1 MPTRRGPDLH
11 GTPLPQDSSGWIE
24 VRGAREHNL
33 RDVDIDLPRDCF
45 VVFTGVSGSGKSSL
59 AFGTLFA
66 ESQRRYFESV
76 APYARRL
83 LSQVGAP
90 DIDMIDGL
98 PPAIA
103 LQQARGATSSRSSL
117 GTLSSLSDVLRLLY
131 SRAGS
136 YPDGAEHLPA
146 SAFSPNTAVGACP
159 TCHGSGVSR
168 STTEA
173 LLVPD
178 PTLSID
184 EGAIGV
190 WSSRAWVGLNVRRMV
205 TKLGIDVHAPWH
217 TLDQKD
223 RDWLL
228 FTDEEPRMLLQGNK
242 QGEASAYHGH
252 WSSAEKFLMR
262 NLAKTQSPSQREKLE
277 AYLAEGPCP
286 TCHGK
291 RLRPAALA
299 VTFAGVD
306 IADLAAMPLNKVCAL
321 LDAGLEQ
328 QALGTDR
335 HGAAASSAARS
346 LVKDF
351 AGRVEAIISLGL
363 GYLSMD
369 RSSTAL
375 SPGEL
380 QRVRLA
386 GQLRSGLFGVL
397 YVLDEPSAG
406 LHPADTEAL
415 YSALRELVAGGNS
428 LFVVEHDLEIAR
440 HADWVVDVG
449 PSAGVLGGRIVHSGP
464 PEALAAVEDSVTGEF
479 MFSRSPA
486 PALDAREPTGWREL
500 PALTRHNVEDV
511 TIRLPMGV
519 MTAITGVSGS
529 GKSSLLAAMTERLEA
544 ENADRETPLRI
555 ISIDQRPIGRS
566 PRSNLATYTGLFDTV
581 RRLFAATPEATER
594 GWPAGRFSFNV
605 EAGRCPTCDGEGF
618 IAIELVFLPTSYSSC
633 PTCHGSR
640 YNPETLEVHYRG
652 HDIGQVLAMTVE
664 DAATLFDD
672 VPAVRRALSTL
683 LDVGLGY
690 LTLGQP
696 ATELSGGEAQ
706 RIKLATELQR
716 VRRDDTVFVL
726 DEPTGGLHPVNVRDL
741 VRVLG
746 RLIDAGDTV
755 VTVEHDMQVIAAA
768 DWVIEL
774 GPGGGDMGGTV
785 VAATTPAQLLDV
797 EDSVTAP
804 FLRAAIES
812 SSQVS
817 QNSPTTSPI

>member
-1 MPTRRGPDLH
+1 MSSSAETDLL
-11 GTPLPQDSSGWIE
+11 GNALPKGSSGWIR

-33 RDVDIDLPRDCF
+33 RDVDLDLPRDCF

-59 AFGTLFA
+59 AFGTIFA

-83 LSQVGAP
+83 MAQVGAP
-90 DIDMIDGL
+90 AIDTIDGL
-98 PPAIA
+98 PPAVA
-103 LQQARGATSSRSSL
+103 LQQARGGATARSTL

-131 SRAGS
+131 SRAGT
-136 YPDGAEHLPA
+136 YPADAEHLPA

-159 TCHGSGVSR
+159 TCHGSGVAR
-168 STTEA
+168 RTTEA

-190 WSSRAWVGLNVRRMV
+190 WANKAWVGLNVRRMV
-205 TKLGIDVHAPWH
+205 TKLGIDIHAPWH
-217 TLDQKD
+217 TLPQAD
-223 RDWLL
+223 RTWLL

-242 QGEASAYHGH
+242 QGEASQYHGH
-252 WSSAEKFLMR
+252 WSSAEKFLLR
-262 NLAKTQSPSQREKLE
+262 NLAKTQSPTQREKLE
-277 AYLAEGPCP
+277 AFIAEGPCP
-286 TCHGK
+286 TCDGK

-306 IADLAAMPLNKVCAL
+306 IATMAALPLSEVCAL
-321 LDAGLEQ
+321 LDSGLEQ
-328 QALGTDR
+328 QAQGTGR
-335 HGAAASSAARS
+335 HGAAASTAARS

-351 AGRVEAIISLGL
+351 GARVESIIALGL

-386 GQLRSGLFGVL
+386 GQLRAGLFGVL

-406 LHPADTEAL
+406 LHPADSEAL
-415 YSALRELVAGGNS
+415 YSALRDLVAAGNS
-428 LFVVEHDLEIAR
+428 LFVVEHDLSIAR
-440 HADWVVDVG
+440 NADWVVDVG
-449 PSAGVLGGRIVHSGP
+449 PSAGVLGGHVVHSGP
-464 PEALAAVEDSVTGEF
+464 PAGLSDVKDSVTADF
-479 MFSRSPA
+479 MFDRVDR
-486 PALDAREPTGWREL
+486 PALVAREPRDRITLEHL
-500 PALTRHNVEDV
+500 SLHNLQDV
-511 TIRLPMGV
+511 TVEVPLGV

-529 GKSSLLAAMTERLEA
+529 GKSSLLTAVVERLEA
-544 ENADRETPLRI
+544 DVGGTRRRI
-555 ISIDQRPIGRS
+555 IEIDQRPIGRS
-566 PRSNLATYTGLFDTV
+566 PRSNLATYTGLFDPV
-581 RRLFAATPEATER
+581 RRLFASTDAAQER
-594 GWPAGRFSFNV
+594 GWAAGRFSFNV
-605 EAGRCPTCDGEGF
+605 AAGRCPTCEGEGF
-618 IAIELVFLPTSYSSC
+618 IAIELVFLPTSYSTC

-640 YNPETLEVHYRG
+640 YNPETLEVKYHDR
-652 HDIGQVLAMTVE
+652 DIGQVLAMTVQE
-664 DAATLFDD
+664 ASTFFED
-672 VPAVRRALSTL
+672 VPAVHRALTTL

-716 VRRDDTVFVL
+716 PRRDDTVFVL

-746 RLIDAGDTV
+746 RLVEAGDTV
-755 VTVEHDMQVIAAA
+755 IVVEHDMQVIAAA
-768 DWVIEL
+768 DWVVEL
-774 GPGGGDMGGTV
+774 GPGGGDRGGTV
-785 VAATTPAQLLDV
+785 VAEATPADLLDV
-797 EDSVTAP
+797 AESITGP
-804 FLRAAIES
+804 YLRRASEARG
-812 SSQVS
+812 
-817 QNSPTTSPI
+817 

>member
-1 MPTRRGPDLH
+1 MT
-11 GTPLPQDSSGWIE
+11 GWIR

-33 RDVDIDLPRDCF
+33 RDVDVDLPRDSF

-59 AFGTLFA
+59 AFGTVFA

-90 DIDMIDGL
+90 DVDTIDGV
-98 PPAIA
+98 PPAVA
-103 LQQARGATSSRSSL
+103 LQQARGAASSRSSL

-131 SRAGS
+131 SRAGT
-136 YPDGAEHLPA
+136 YPAGADHLPA

-184 EGAIGV
+184 DGAIGV
-190 WSSRAWVGLNVRRMV
+190 WANRAWVGLNVRRMV
-205 TKLGIDVHAPWH
+205 TKLGIDIHAPWH
-217 TLDQKD
+217 TLPQDT

-252 WSSAEKFLMR
+252 WSSAEKYLMR
-262 NLAKTQSPSQREKLE
+262 NLAKTQSATQREKLE
-277 AYLAEGPCP
+277 AFRAEGPCP
-286 TCHGK
+286 TCRGK

-306 IADLAAMPLNKVCAL
+306 IAEMASMPLSEVCAI
-321 LDAGLEQ
+321 LDTGLEQ
-328 QALGTDR
+328 QARGTDR

-351 AGRVEAIISLGL
+351 GSRVEAIIGLGL

-386 GQLRSGLFGVL
+386 GQLRAGLFGVL

-406 LHPADTEAL
+406 LHPADSEAL
-415 YSALRELVAGGNS
+415 YSALRELVAAGNS
-428 LFVVEHDLEIAR
+428 LFVVEHDLSIAR
-440 HADWVVDVG
+440 NADWVVDVG
-449 PSAGVLGGRIVHSGP
+449 PSAGVLGGHIVHSGP
-464 PEALAAVEDSVTGEF
+464 PGDLEAVEGSVTGDF
-479 MFSRSPA
+479 MFDRVPRPELS
-486 PALDAREPTGWREL
+486 AREPASWRDL
-500 PALTRHNVEDV
+500 QHLSRHNVVDV
-511 TIRLPMGV
+511 DIRLPMGV

-529 GKSSLLAAMTERLEA
+529 GKSSLLAAVIERLET
-544 ENADRETPLRI
+544 DLRI

-566 PRSNLATYTGLFDTV
+566 PRSNLATYTGLYDGV
-581 RRLFAATPEATER
+581 RRLFAATPEATAR
-594 GWPAGRFSFNV
+594 GWAAGRFSFNV
-605 EAGRCPTCDGEGF
+605 AAGRCPTCEGEGF

-640 YNPETLEVHYRG
+640 YNPETLEVRYRD
-652 HDIGQVLAMTVE
+652 HDIGQVLAMTVA
-664 DAATLFDD
+664 DAAEFFAD
-672 VPAVRRALSTL
+672 VTAIHRSLTTL

-690 LTLGQP
+690 LTLGQS

-716 VRRDDTVFVL
+716 PRREGTVFVL

-746 RLIDAGDTV
+746 RLADAGDTV
-755 VTVEHDMQVIAAA
+755 ITVEHDMQVVAAA
-768 DWVIEL
+768 DWVIEM
-774 GPGGGDMGGTV
+774 GPGGGDRGGTV
-785 VAATTPAQLLDV
+785 VASGTPTDLLEVD
-797 EDSVTAP
+797 ESITAP
-804 FLRAAIES
+804 YLRASLA
-812 SSQVS
+812 
-817 QNSPTTSPI
+817 

>member
-1 MPTRRGPDLH
+1 MPANHETDLH
-11 GTPLPQDSSGWIE
+11 GTALPEGSSGWIR

-33 RDVDIDLPRDCF
+33 RDIDVDLPRDCF

-59 AFGTLFA
+59 AFGTVFA

-83 LSQVGAP
+83 MAQVGAP
-90 DIDMIDGL
+90 EIDTIDGM
-98 PPAIA
+98 PPAVA

-136 YPDGAEHLPA
+136 YPPGAEHLPA
-146 SAFSPNTAVGACP
+146 SAFSPNTALGACP

-178 PTLSID
+178 PSMSID
-184 EGAIGV
+184 DGAIGV
-190 WSSRAWVGLNVRRMV
+190 WATKAWVGLNVRRMV
-205 TKLGIDVHAPWH
+205 TKLGIDIHAPWH
-217 TLDQKD
+217 TLPQET

-262 NLAKTQSPSQREKLE
+262 NLAKTQSATQREKLE
-277 AYLAEGPCP
+277 AFRAEGPCP
-286 TCHGK
+286 SCHGK

-306 IADLAAMPLNKVCAL
+306 IADLAAMPLSEVCAL
-321 LDAGLEQ
+321 LDTGLAQ

-335 HGAAASSAARS
+335 HGAAAASAARS

-351 AGRVEAIISLGL
+351 GARVESIIGLGL

-386 GQLRSGLFGVL
+386 GQLRAGLFGVL

-406 LHPADTEAL
+406 LHPADSEAL
-415 YSALRELVAGGNS
+415 YSALRELVAAGNS
-428 LFVVEHDLEIAR
+428 LFVVEHDLSIAR
-440 HADWVVDVG
+440 NADWVVDVG
-449 PSAGVLGGRIVHSGP
+449 PSAGVLGGHIVHSGP
-464 PEALAAVEDSVTGEF
+464 PEGLADVETSATAEF
-479 MFSRSPA
+479 MFARTA
-486 PALDAREPTGWREL
+486 PPILAAREPSAWREL
-500 PALTRHNVEDV
+500 AHLSLHNVDDV
-511 TIRLPMGV
+511 TVRLPLGV

-529 GKSSLLAAMTERLEA
+529 GKSSLLTAMVERLEA
-544 ENADRETPLRI
+544 ENESSDEPQRI

-566 PRSNLATYTGLFDTV
+566 PRSNLATYTGLFDAV
-581 RRLFAATPEATER
+581 RRLFAATPDAKER
-594 GWPAGRFSFNV
+594 GWAAGRFSFNV
-605 EAGRCPTCDGEGF
+605 AEGRCPTCEGEGF

-633 PTCHGSR
+633 PSCGGSR
-640 YNPETLEVHYRG
+640 YDPETLEVRYCGR
-652 HDIGQVLAMTVE
+652 DIGQVLAMTVVE
-664 DAATLFDD
+664 AAEFFAD
-672 VPAVRRALSTL
+672 VAAVHRSLTTL

-716 VRRDDTVFVL
+716 PRREGTVFVL

-746 RLIDAGDTV
+746 RLTDAGDTV
-755 VTVEHDMQVIAAA
+755 VTVEHDMQVVAAA

-774 GPGGGDMGGTV
+774 GPGGGDKGGTV
-785 VAATTPAQLLDV
+785 VAAATPADLLDV
-797 EDSVTAP
+797 PESVTAP
-804 FLRAAIES
+804 YLRRALER
-812 SSQVS
+812 
-817 QNSPTTSPI
+817 

>member
-1 MPTRRGPDLH
+1 MPDDDLDTDLH
-11 GTPLPQDSSGWIE
+11 GTALPKGSSGWIR

-33 RDVDIDLPRDCF
+33 RDLAVDLPRDCF

-90 DIDMIDGL
+90 EVDAIDGL

-103 LQQARGATSSRSSL
+103 LQQARGASSSRSTL

-131 SRAGS
+131 SRAGT
-136 YPDGAEHLPA
+136 YPAEAEHLPA
-146 SAFSPNTAVGACP
+146 SAFSSNTADGACP
-159 TCHGSGVSR
+159 TCHGSGVAR
-168 STTEA
+168 STTEQ

-178 PTLSID
+178 PNLSID

-190 WSSRAWVGLNVRRMV
+190 WANRAWVGQNARRMI
-205 TKLGIDVHAPWH
+205 TKLGIDIHAPWH
-217 TLDQKD
+217 SLAQAD
-223 RDWLL
+223 RDWIL
-228 FTDEEPRMLLQGNK
+228 FTDEEPRMLLMGNK
-242 QGEASAYHGH
+242 GGEASQYHGH
-252 WSSAEKFLMR
+252 WSSAEKYLMR
-262 NLAKTQSPSQREKLE
+262 NLGRTQSAAQREKLE
-277 AYLAEGPCP
+277 VYLAEGPCR

-299 VTFAGVD
+299 VTFAGID
-306 IADLAAMPLNKVCAL
+306 IADMTAMPLSKVCAL
-321 LDAGLEQ
+321 LNTGLAEQ
-328 QALGTDR
+328 AKGTDR

-351 AGRVEAIISLGL
+351 GARVESIIGLGL

-386 GQLRSGLFGVL
+386 GQVRAGLFGVL

-406 LHPADTEAL
+406 LHPADSEAL
-415 YSALRELVAGGNS
+415 YAALRDLVTTGNS
-428 LFVVEHDLEIAR
+428 LFVVEHDLAIAR
-440 HADWVVDVG
+440 NADWVVDVG
-449 PSAGVLGGRIVHSGP
+449 PSAGVLGGEIIHSGP
-464 PEALAAVEDSVTGEF
+464 PEALADVEGSLTGDF
-479 MFSRSPA
+479 MFDRVEVPSLS
-486 PALDAREPTGWREL
+486 AREPQGWRTFEH
-500 PALTRHNVEDV
+500 LTLHNLQDITVR
-511 TIRLPMGV
+511 IPLGV

-529 GKSSLLAAMTERLEA
+529 GKSSLLDAITERLEA
-544 ENADRETPLRI
+544 EAEESGTAQRI
-555 ISIDQRPIGRS
+555 IAIDQRPIGRS
-566 PRSNLATYTGLFDTV
+566 PRSNLATYTGLFDAV
-581 RRLFAATPEATER
+581 RRIFAATDEAKAR
-594 GWPAGRFSFNV
+594 GWTAGRFSFNV

-618 IAIELVFLPTSYSSC
+618 IAVELVFLPTSYSSC

-640 YNPETLEVHYRG
+640 YNPETLEVHYR
-652 HDIGQVLAMTVE
+652 DRDVGQVLAMTVQE
-664 DAATLFDD
+664 AAEFFDD
-672 VPAVRRALSTL
+672 VPAIDRALTTL

-716 VRRDDTVFVL
+716 PRRENTVFVL

-746 RLIDAGDTV
+746 RLVDGGDTV
-755 VTVEHDMQVIAAA
+755 LVVEHDMQVIASA
-768 DWVIEL
+768 DWVVEL
-774 GPGGGDMGGTV
+774 GPAGGDQGGTV
-785 VAATTPAQLLDV
+785 VASATPSDLLDAT
-797 EDSVTAP
+797 DSVTAP
-804 FLRAAIES
+804 YLRRALTRS
-812 SSQVS
+812 
-817 QNSPTTSPI
+817 

>member
-1 MPTRRGPDLH
+1 MPDQPDLDLRD
-11 GTPLPQDSSGWIE
+11 TPLPEGSSGWIR

-90 DIDMIDGL
+90 EVDTIDGL

-103 LQQARGATSSRSSL
+103 LQQARGASSSRSTL

-131 SRAGS
+131 SRAGT
-136 YPDGAEHLPA
+136 YRDGTDHLPA
-146 SAFSPNTAVGACP
+146 SAFSPNTADGACP
-159 TCHGSGVSR
+159 TCAGSGVAR
-168 STTEA
+168 STTEE

-184 EGAIGV
+184 DGAIGV
-190 WSSRAWVGLNVRRMV
+190 WASRAWVGQNARRMI
-205 TKLGIDVHAPWH
+205 TKLGIDIHAPWH
-217 TLDQKD
+217 TLAQAD
-223 RDWLL
+223 RDWML
-228 FTDEEPRMLLQGNK
+228 FTEEEPRMLLTGNK
-242 QGEASAYHGH
+242 GGEASQYHGH
-252 WSSAEKFLMR
+252 WSSAEKYLMR
-262 NLAKTQSPSQREKLE
+262 NLGRTQSPAQREKLE
-277 AYLAEGPCP
+277 VYLAEGPCP
-286 TCHGK
+286 TCGGK
-291 RLRPAALA
+291 RLRPESLA
-299 VTFAGVD
+299 VTFAGLD
-306 IADLAAMPLNKVCAL
+306 IADMSALPLSKVCAL
-321 LDAGLEQ
+321 LDTGLEQ
-328 QALGTDR
+328 QAGGSDLHRSGR

-351 AGRVEAIISLGL
+351 GARVEAIISLGL

-386 GQLRSGLFGVL
+386 GQVRAGLFGVL

-406 LHPADTEAL
+406 LHPADSEAL
-415 YSALRELVAGGNS
+415 YAALRELVATGNS
-428 LFVVEHDLEIAR
+428 LFVVEHDLAIAR
-440 HADWVVDVG
+440 GADWVVDVG
-449 PSAGVLGGRIVHSGP
+449 PSAGVLGGEIIHSGP
-464 PEALAAVEDSVTGEF
+464 PDQLADVAESLTADF
-479 MFSRSPA
+479 MFDRVDTPR
-486 PALDAREPTGWREL
+486 LDARAPSGWQDFEHL
-500 PALTRHNVEDV
+500 ARHNLQDV
-511 TIRLPMGV
+511 DLRLPLGV

-529 GKSSLLAAMTERLEA
+529 GKSSLLSALTERLEQQEDA
-544 ENADRETPLRI
+544 ARI
-555 ISIDQRPIGRS
+555 VSIDQRPIGRS
-566 PRSNLATYTGLFDTV
+566 PRSNLATYTGLFDAV
-581 RRLFAATPEATER
+581 RRTFAATDEARRR
-594 GWPAGRFSFNV
+594 GWSAGRFSFNV
-605 EAGRCPTCDGEGF
+605 DAGRCPTCEGEGF
-618 IAIELVFLPTSYSSC
+618 VAVELVFLPTSYSSC

-652 HDIGQVLAMTVE
+652 RDVGQVLAMTVTE
-664 DAATLFDD
+664 AAEFFDD
-672 VPAVRRALSTL
+672 IPAITRALVTL

-716 VRRDDTVFVL
+716 PRRGDTVFVL

-741 VRVLG
+741 VRVLV
-746 RLIDAGDTV
+746 RLVDGGDTV
-755 VTVEHDMQVIAAA
+755 VVVEHDMQVIAAA
-768 DWVIEL
+768 DWVVEL
-774 GPGGGDMGGTV
+774 GPGGGDQGGTL
-785 VAATTPAQLLDV
+785 VAAATPADLLDHP
-797 EDSVTAP
+797 DSVTAP
-804 FLRAAIES
+804 YLRRAVG
-812 SSQVS
+812 VS
-817 QNSPTTSPI
+817 DEA

>member
-1 MPTRRGPDLH
+1 MPA
-11 GTPLPQDSSGWIE
+11 TPLPQGSSGWIA

-59 AFGTLFA
+59 AFGTVFA

-83 LSQVGAP
+83 MAQVGAP
-90 DIDMIDGL
+90 DIDAIDGM
-98 PPAIA
+98 PPAVA
-103 LQQARGATSSRSSL
+103 LQQARGAASSRSSL

-131 SRAGS
+131 SRAGT

-146 SAFSPNTAVGACP
+146 SAFSPNTAIGACP
-159 TCHGSGVSR
+159 TCHGSGIAR

-190 WSSRAWVGLNVRRMV
+190 WANKAWVGLNVRRMV
-205 TKLGIDVHAPWH
+205 TKLGIDIHAPWH
-217 TLDQKD
+217 TLPQKD

-242 QGEASAYHGH
+242 QGEASQYHGH
-252 WSSAEKFLMR
+252 WSSAQKYLLR
-262 NLAKTQSPSQREKLE
+262 NLAKTQSPTQREKLE
-277 AYLAEGPCP
+277 AFIADGPCP

-306 IADLAAMPLNKVCAL
+306 IADLAAMPLSSVCAL
-321 LDAGLEQ
+321 LDEGLEQ
-328 QALGTDR
+328 QGRGTDR

-351 AGRVEAIISLGL
+351 GSRVEAIIGLGL

-406 LHPADTEAL
+406 LHPADSEAL
-415 YSALRELVAGGNS
+415 YAALRQLVAGGNS
-428 LFVVEHDLEIAR
+428 LFVVEHDLSIAR
-440 HADWVVDVG
+440 QADWVVDVG
-449 PSAGVLGGRIVHSGP
+449 PSAGVLGGQIVHSGP
-464 PEALAAVEDSVTGEF
+464 PEALADVAESVTAEF
-479 MFSRSPA
+479 MF
-486 PALDAREPTGWREL
+486 AREEAPPLAARQPTEWREL
-500 PALTRHNVEDV
+500 SGLSRNNLDDV
-511 TIRLPMGV
+511 TVRLPMGV

-529 GKSSLLAAMTERLEA
+529 GKSSLLEELAERLAPE
-544 ENADRETPLRI
+544 RI
-555 ISIDQRPIGRS
+555 IAIDQRPIGRS

-594 GWPAGRFSFNV
+594 GWAAGRFSFNV

-652 HDIGQVLAMTVE
+652 RDIGQVLAMTVQ
-664 DAATLFDD
+664 DAAEFFAD
-672 VPAVRRALSTL
+672 VPGVHRALSTL

-716 VRRDDTVFVL
+716 TRRDDTVFVL

-746 RLIDAGDTV
+746 RLTAAGDTV
-755 VTVEHDMQVIAAA
+755 VTVEHDMQVVAAA

-774 GPGGGDMGGTV
+774 GPGGGDRGGTV
-785 VAATTPAQLLDV
+785 IATATPADLLDV
-797 EDSVTAP
+797 EASVTGP
-804 FLRAAIES
+804 YLKRYL
-812 SSQVS
+812 QR
-817 QNSPTTSPI
+817 

>member
-1 MPTRRGPDLH
+1 MPT
-11 GTPLPQDSSGWIE
+11 TSESELPAGSSGWIR

-33 RDVDIDLPRDCF
+33 QDVDVDLPRDCL
-45 VVFTGVSGSGKSSL
+45 VAFTGVSGSGKSSL
-59 AFGTLFA
+59 AFGTIFA

-90 DIDMIDGL
+90 VIDLIEGL
-98 PPAIA
+98 PPAVA
-103 LQQARGATSSRSSL
+103 LQQARGAASSRSTL

-131 SRAGS
+131 SRAGT
-136 YPDGAEHLPA
+136 YPAGAEHLPA

-159 TCHGSGVSR
+159 TCQGSGVAR
-168 STTEA
+168 STSEA

-190 WSSRAWVGLNVRRMV
+190 WANKAWVGLNVRRMV
-205 TKLGIDVHAPWH
+205 TKLGIDIHAPWH
-217 TLDQKD
+217 TLPQAD

-228 FTDEEPRMLLQGNK
+228 FTDETPRMLLQGNK

-252 WSSAEKFLMR
+252 WSSAETFLMR

-277 AYLAEGPCP
+277 AFIADGPCP

-306 IADLAAMPLNKVCAL
+306 IAEMAAMPLSSVCQL
-321 LDAGLEQ
+321 LDEGLEE
-328 QALGTDR
+328 QARGTDR

-351 AGRVEAIISLGL
+351 GARVEAIISLGL

-375 SPGEL
+375 SAGEL

-386 GQLRSGLFGVL
+386 GQLRAGLFGVL

-406 LHPADTEAL
+406 LHPADSEAL
-415 YSALRELVAGGNS
+415 YGALRELVATGNS
-428 LFVVEHDLEIAR
+428 LFVVEHDLSIAR
-440 HADWVVDVG
+440 NADWVVDVG
-449 PSAGVLGGRIVHSGP
+449 PGAGVLGGRVVHSGP
-464 PEALAAVEDSVTGEF
+464 PAALESVAESATGEF
-479 MFSRSPA
+479 MFGRDEVPT
-486 PALDAREPTGWREL
+486 LVAREPSEWL
-500 PALTRHNVEDV
+500 AFDHLTVNNLQEVSVRVP
-511 TIRLPMGV
+511 LGV
-519 MTAITGVSGS
+519 MTAITGVSGA
-529 GKSSLLAAMTERLEA
+529 GKSSMLTAITERLEA
-544 ENADRETPLRI
+544 DEEDRRVI
-555 ISIDQRPIGRS
+555 AIDQRPIGRS
-566 PRSNLATYTGLFDTV
+566 PRSNLATYTGLFDAV
-581 RRLFAATPEATER
+581 RRLFAATPEAKER
-594 GWPAGRFSFNV
+594 GWAAGRFSFNV
-605 EAGRCPTCDGEGF
+605 AEGRCPTCEGEGF
-618 IAIELVFLPTSYSSC
+618 IAIELVFLPTSYSTC

-640 YNPETLEVHYRG
+640 YNPETLEVHYQGR
-652 HDIGQVLAMTVE
+652 DIGQVLAMTTQG
-664 DAATLFDD
+664 AAEFFAD
-672 VPAVRRALSTL
+672 VPAVHRSLTTL

-716 VRRDDTVFVL
+716 PRRDGTVFVL

-746 RLIDAGDTV
+746 RLVDSGATV
-755 VTVEHDMQVIAAA
+755 VVVEHDMRVVAAA
-768 DWVIEL
+768 DWVVEL
-774 GPGGGDMGGTV
+774 GPGGGDRGGTV
-785 VAATTPAQLLDV
+785 IVEATPADLVDV
-797 EDSVTAP
+797 EDSITAP
-804 FLRAAIES
+804 YLRRSLAR
-812 SSQVS
+812 
-817 QNSPTTSPI
+817 

>member
-1 MPTRRGPDLH
+1 MA
-11 GTPLPQDSSGWIE
+11 GWIR

-33 RDVDIDLPRDCF
+33 RDVDVDLPRDSF

-59 AFGTLFA
+59 AFGTVFA

-83 LSQVGAP
+83 MAQVGAP
-90 DIDMIDGL
+90 DVDTIDGM
-98 PPAIA
+98 PPAVA
-103 LQQARGATSSRSSL
+103 LQQARGAASSRSSL

-131 SRAGS
+131 SRAGT
-136 YPDGAEHLPA
+136 YPAGADHLPA

-168 STTEA
+168 STTEE

-178 PTLSID
+178 PSLSID
-184 EGAIGV
+184 DGAIGV
-190 WSSRAWVGLNVRRMV
+190 WANRAWVGLNVRRMV
-205 TKLGIDVHAPWH
+205 TKLGIDIHAPWH
-217 TLDQKD
+217 TLPQET

-242 QGEASAYHGH
+242 QGESSQYHGH

-262 NLAKTQSPSQREKLE
+262 NLAKTQSATQREKLE
-277 AYLAEGPCP
+277 AFRAEGPCP
-286 TCHGK
+286 TCGGK

-306 IADLAAMPLNKVCAL
+306 IAELAAMPLSEVCAL
-321 LDAGLEQ
+321 LDKGLEE
-328 QALGTDR
+328 QARGTDR

-351 AGRVEAIISLGL
+351 GARVEAIIGLGL

-386 GQLRSGLFGVL
+386 GQLRAGLFGVL

-406 LHPADTEAL
+406 LHPADSEAL
-415 YSALRELVAGGNS
+415 YAALRELVAAGNS
-428 LFVVEHDLEIAR
+428 LFVVEHDLSIAR
-440 HADWVVDVG
+440 NADWVVDVG
-449 PSAGVLGGRIVHSGP
+449 PSAGVLGGHIVHSGP
-464 PEALAAVEDSVTGEF
+464 PAALEHVRESVTADF
-479 MFSRSPA
+479 MFDRVPRPELS
-486 PALDAREPTGWREL
+486 AREPTSWRDL
-500 PALTRHNVEDV
+500 GHLTRNNVVDV
-511 TIRLPMGV
+511 DIRLPMGV

-529 GKSSLLAAMTERLEA
+529 GKSSLLAAVVERLEP
-544 ENADRETPLRI
+544 DLRI

-566 PRSNLATYTGLFDTV
+566 PRSNLATYTGLYDGV
-581 RRLFAATPEATER
+581 RRLFAATPEAKER
-594 GWPAGRFSFNV
+594 GWSAGRFSFNV
-605 EAGRCPTCDGEGF
+605 AAGRCPTCEGEGF

-640 YNPETLEVHYRG
+640 YNPETLEVRYRD
-652 HDIGQVLAMTVE
+652 HDIGQVLAMTVA
-664 DAATLFDD
+664 DAADFFAD
-672 VPAVRRALSTL
+672 VTGVHRSLETL

-716 VRRDDTVFVL
+716 PRREGTVFVL

-746 RLIDAGDTV
+746 RLADAGDTV
-755 VTVEHDMQVIAAA
+755 IAVEHDMQVVAAA
-768 DWVIEL
+768 DWVIEM
-774 GPGGGDMGGTV
+774 GPGGGDRGGTV
-785 VAATTPAQLLDV
+785 VATGTPADLLEIDG
-797 EDSVTAP
+797 SITAP
-804 FLRAAIES
+804 YLRAALG
-812 SSQVS
+812 
-817 QNSPTTSPI
+817 

>member
-1 MPTRRGPDLH
+1 MPSSAETDLH
-11 GTPLPQDSSGWIE
+11 GTPLPAGSSGWIR

-33 RDVDIDLPRDCF
+33 RDVAVDLPRDCF

-59 AFGTLFA
+59 AFGTVFA

-83 LSQVGAP
+83 MSQVGAP
-90 DIDMIDGL
+90 AIDTIDGL
-98 PPAIA
+98 PPAVA
-103 LQQARGATSSRSSL
+103 LQQARGAASARSTL

-131 SRAGS
+131 SRAGT
-136 YPDGAEHLPA
+136 YPADAEHLPA

-159 TCHGSGVSR
+159 TCHGSGVAR

-184 EGAIGV
+184 DGAIGV
-190 WSSRAWVGLNVRRMV
+190 WANKAWVGLNVRRMV
-205 TKLGIDVHAPWH
+205 TKLGIDIHAPWH
-217 TLDQKD
+217 TLPQSD

-252 WSSAEKFLMR
+252 WSSAEKYLLR
-262 NLAKTQSPSQREKLE
+262 NLAKTQSPTQREKLE
-277 AYLAEGPCP
+277 AFIADGPCP

-299 VTFAGVD
+299 VTFGGVD
-306 IADLAAMPLNKVCAL
+306 IAEMAAMPLSEVCAL
-321 LDAGLEQ
+321 LDTGLEE
-328 QALGTDR
+328 QARGTDR
-335 HGAAASSAARS
+335 HGAAASTAARS

-351 AGRVEAIISLGL
+351 AGRVEAIIALGL

-369 RSSTAL
+369 RPSTAL

-386 GQLRSGLFGVL
+386 GQLRAGLFGVL

-406 LHPADTEAL
+406 LHPADSEAL
-415 YSALRELVAGGNS
+415 YAALRELVASGNS
-428 LFVVEHDLEIAR
+428 LFVVEHDLSIAR

-449 PSAGVLGGRIVHSGP
+449 PSAGVLGGHVVHSGP
-464 PEALAAVEDSVTGEF
+464 PAALADVTDSVTAEF
-479 MFSRSPA
+479 MFDRVDA
-486 PALDAREPTGWREL
+486 PVLAAREPTGWRSLEH
-500 PALTRHNVEDV
+500 LTTNNLQDV
-511 TIRLPMGV
+511 SVRLPLGV

-529 GKSSLLAAMTERLEA
+529 GKSSLLTAIIEQLEA
-544 ENADRETPLRI
+544 DAGDDPLRL

-566 PRSNLATYTGLFDTV
+566 PRSNLATYTGLFDSV
-581 RRLFAATPEATER
+581 RRLFAATPEAQSR
-594 GWPAGRFSFNV
+594 GWAAGRFSFNV
-605 EAGRCPTCDGEGF
+605 EAGRCPTCEGEGF

-640 YNPETLEVHYRG
+640 YNPETLEVRYRDR
-652 HDIGQVLAMTVE
+652 DIGQVLAMTVQE
-664 DAATLFDD
+664 ADSFFAD
-672 VPAVRRALSTL
+672 VPGVHRSLSTL

-716 VRRDDTVFVL
+716 PRRGDTLFVL

-741 VRVLG
+741 VSVLG
-746 RLIDAGDTV
+746 RLTDSGDTV
-755 VTVEHDMQVIAAA
+755 VAVEHDMQVVAAA

-774 GPGGGDMGGTV
+774 GPGGGDRGGTV
-785 VAATTPAQLLDV
+785 VAAAAPADLVDLT
-797 EDSVTAP
+797 DSVTAP
-804 FLRAAIES
+804 YLRRALS
-812 SSQVS
+812 R
-817 QNSPTTSPI
+817 

>member
-1 MPTRRGPDLH
+1 MPESRGPDLH
-11 GTPLPQDSSGWIE
+11 GTPLPDGSSGWVR

-33 RDVDIDLPRDCF
+33 REVDVDLPRDCF

-59 AFGTLFA
+59 AFGTVYA

-83 LSQVGAP
+83 MSQVGAP
-90 DIDMIDGL
+90 DIDTIEGL
-98 PPAIA
+98 PPAVA
-103 LQQARGATSSRSSL
+103 LQQARGAASSRSSL

-131 SRAGS
+131 SRAGT
-136 YPDGAEHLPA
+136 YPPGAEHLPA
-146 SAFSPNTAVGACP
+146 SAFSPNTAIGACP
-159 TCHGSGVSR
+159 TCHGSGVAR

-173 LLVPD
+173 LMVPD

-190 WSSRAWVGLNVRRMV
+190 WANRAWVGLNVRRMV
-205 TKLGIDVHAPWH
+205 TKLGMDIHAPWK
-217 TLDQKD
+217 TLPQAD

-252 WSSAEKFLMR
+252 WSSAQKFLMR
-262 NLAKTQSPSQREKLE
+262 NLAKTQSPTQREKLE
-277 AYLAEGPCP
+277 AFLAEGPCP

-299 VTFAGVD
+299 VTFSGVD
-306 IADLAAMPLNKVCAL
+306 IAEMAAMPLSEVCAL
-321 LDAGLEQ
+321 LASGLDEQ
-328 QALGTDR
+328 ARGTDR
-335 HGAAASSAARS
+335 HGASASSAARS

-351 AGRVEAIISLGL
+351 GARVEAIISLGL

-386 GQLRSGLFGVL
+386 GQLRSGLFGVV

-406 LHPADTEAL
+406 LHPADSEAL
-415 YSALRELVAGGNS
+415 YAALRGLVANGNS
-428 LFVVEHDLEIAR
+428 LFVVEHDLAIAR
-440 HADWVVDVG
+440 NADWVVDVG
-449 PSAGVLGGRIVHSGP
+449 PSAGVLGGHVVHSGP
-464 PEALAAVEDSVTGEF
+464 PAALADVAGSSTAEF
-479 MFSRSPA
+479 MFPTDA
-486 PALDAREPTGWREL
+486 PADLVAAEPSGWRRL
-500 PALTRHNVEDV
+500 DHLTLHNLDDV
-511 TIRLPMGV
+511 AVRLPMGV
-519 MTAITGVSGS
+519 MTVVTGVSGS
-529 GKSSLLAAMTERLEA
+529 GKSSLLTAMTERIEA
-544 ENADRETPLRI
+544 DNEGSDDPQRI
-555 ISIDQRPIGRS
+555 VSIDQRPIGRS
-566 PRSNLATYTGLFDTV
+566 PRSNLATYTGLFDAV
-581 RRLFAATPEATER
+581 RRIFAATPEAKER
-594 GWPAGRFSFNV
+594 GWAAGRFSFNV
-605 EAGRCPTCDGEGF
+605 DEGRCPTCQGEGF
-618 IAIELVFLPTSYSSC
+618 ISIELVFLPTSYSPC

-640 YNPETLEVHYRG
+640 YNPETLEVKHRG
-652 HDIGQVLAMTVE
+652 KDVGQVLAMTVQE
-664 DAATLFDD
+664 ASEFFAD
-672 VPAVRRALSTL
+672 VPGILRSLTTL

-716 VRRDDTVFVL
+716 PRRGSTLFVL

-746 RLIDAGDTV
+746 RLTETGDTV
-755 VTVEHDMQVIAAA
+755 VTVEHDMQVVAAA

-774 GPGGGDMGGTV
+774 GPGGGDQGGTV
-785 VAATTPAQLLDV
+785 VATGTPADLLD
-797 EDSVTAP
+797 D
-804 FLRAAIES
+804 S
-812 SSQVS
+812 SSITGPYLRRSLERVAG
-817 QNSPTTSPI
+817 

>member
-1 MPTRRGPDLH
+1 MPDKPA
-11 GTPLPQDSSGWIE
+11 LPAGSSGWIR
-24 VRGAREHNL
+24 VSGAREHNL
-33 RDVDIDLPRDCF
+33 QDVSVDLPRDCL
-45 VVFTGVSGSGKSSL
+45 VAFTGVSGSGKSSL
-59 AFGTLFA
+59 AFGTIFA

-90 DIDMIDGL
+90 AVDTIEGL
-98 PPAIA
+98 PPAVA
-103 LQQARGATSSRSSL
+103 LQQSRGAASSRSTL

-131 SRAGS
+131 SRAGT
-136 YPDGAEHLPA
+136 YPEGADHLPA

-159 TCHGSGVSR
+159 TCQGSGVARRTS
-168 STTEA
+168 EA

-178 PTLSID
+178 PTLTID

-190 WSSRAWVGLNVRRMV
+190 WATKAWVGLNVRRMV
-205 TKLGIDVHAPWH
+205 TKLGIDIHAPWH
-217 TLDQKD
+217 TLPQAD

-228 FTDEEPRMLLQGNK
+228 FTDETPRMLLQGNK

-252 WSSAEKFLMR
+252 WTSAEAYLMR
-262 NLAKTQSPSQREKLE
+262 NLAKTQSATQREKLE
-277 AYLAEGPCP
+277 AFIADGPCP
-286 TCHGK
+286 TCRGK

-306 IADLAAMPLNKVCAL
+306 IAEMAAMPLSTVCQL
-321 LDAGLEQ
+321 LDDGLEQ
-328 QALGTDR
+328 QARGTDR

-351 AGRVEAIISLGL
+351 GARVEAIISLGL

-375 SPGEL
+375 SAGEL

-386 GQLRSGLFGVL
+386 GQLRAGLFGVL

-406 LHPADTEAL
+406 LHPADSEAL
-415 YSALRELVAGGNS
+415 YTALRELVASGNS
-428 LFVVEHDLEIAR
+428 LFVVEHDLSIAR
-440 HADWVVDVG
+440 SADWVVDVG
-449 PSAGVLGGRIVHSGP
+449 PGAGVLGGLVVHSGP
-464 PEALAAVEDSVTGEF
+464 PDALASVDDSATAEF
-479 MFSRSPA
+479 MFGRDETPEHV
-486 PALDAREPTGWREL
+486 AREPDEWREL
-500 PALTRHNVEDV
+500 DHLATNNLQDV
-511 TIRLPMGV
+511 TVRLPLGV
-519 MTAITGVSGS
+519 MTAVTGVSGA
-529 GKSSLLAAMTERLEA
+529 GKSSLLTAVAERLEG
-544 ENADRETPLRI
+544 EDRRVVA
-555 ISIDQRPIGRS
+555 IDQRPIGRS
-566 PRSNLATYTGLFDTV
+566 PRSNLATYTGLFDAV
-581 RRLFAATPEATER
+581 RRLFAATPEAKER
-594 GWPAGRFSFNV
+594 GWAAGRFSFNV
-605 EAGRCPTCDGEGF
+605 AEGRCPTCEGEGF

-640 YNPETLEVHYRG
+640 YNPETLEVQYEGR
-652 HDIGQVLAMTVE
+652 DIGQVLAMTVQE
-664 DAATLFDD
+664 ASTFFDD
-672 VPAVRRALSTL
+672 VPAISRSLTTL

-716 VRRDDTVFVL
+716 PRRDGTVFVL

-746 RLIDAGDTV
+746 RLVDTGATV
-755 VTVEHDMQVIAAA
+755 VVVEHDMRVIAAS

-774 GPGGGDMGGTV
+774 GPGGGDRGGCV
-785 VAATTPAQLLDV
+785 IATGTPDDV
-797 EDSVTAP
+797 RHLEASVTAP
-804 FLRAAIES
+804 YLDRFL
-812 SSQVS
+812 
-817 QNSPTTSPI
+817 TTARDLGS

>member
-1 MPTRRGPDLH
+1 VPRGPEPDLH
-11 GTPLPQDSSGWIE
+11 GTALPDGSSGWIQ

-33 RDVDIDLPRDCF
+33 RDVDLDLPRDCF

-66 ESQRRYFESV
+66 ESQRRYFESI

-83 LSQVGAP
+83 LAQVGAP
-90 DIDMIDGL
+90 EVDTIDGL

-103 LQQARGATSSRSSL
+103 LQQARGATSSRSTL

-131 SRAGS
+131 SRAGT
-136 YPDGAEHLPA
+136 YPDDADHLPA

-159 TCHGSGVSR
+159 TCQGSGVAR
-168 STTEA
+168 STTES

-178 PTLSID
+178 PTLTID

-190 WSSRAWVGLNVRRMV
+190 WASRAWVGQNARRMI
-205 TKLGIDVHAPWH
+205 TKLGIDIHAPWN
-217 TLDQKD
+217 TLAQED
-223 RDWLL
+223 RDWIL
-228 FTDEEPRMLLQGNK
+228 FTDDEPRMLLTGNK
-242 QGEASAYHGH
+242 GGEQSQYHGH
-252 WSSAEKFLMR
+252 WSSAQKYLMR
-262 NLAKTQSPSQREKLE
+262 NLARTQSPAQREKLE

-286 TCHGK
+286 TCRGK
-291 RLRPAALA
+291 RLRPASLA

-306 IADLAAMPLNKVCAL
+306 IAEMSGMPLSQVCAL
-321 LDAGLEQ
+321 LDTGLKEQ
-328 QALGTDR
+328 SQGTGR

-351 AGRVEAIISLGL
+351 GARVEAIISLGL

-386 GQLRSGLFGVL
+386 GQVRAGLFGVL

-406 LHPADTEAL
+406 LHPADSEAL
-415 YSALRELVAGGNS
+415 YAALRELVTTGNS
-428 LFVVEHDLEIAR
+428 LFVVEHDLAIAR
-440 HADWVVDVG
+440 QADWVVDVG
-449 PSAGVLGGRIVHSGP
+449 PSAGVLGGEVIHSGP
-464 PEALAAVEDSVTGEF
+464 PAALAEVESLTADF
-479 MFSRSPA
+479 MFDRVDA
-486 PALDAREPTGWREL
+486 PVLAPREPQGWRTFEHL
-500 PALTRHNVEDV
+500 GLHNLQDITV
-511 TIRLPMGV
+511 RLPLGV

-529 GKSSLLAAMTERLEA
+529 GKSSLLTAIVEQLETEVDDAGRA
-544 ENADRETPLRI
+544 PRI
-555 ISIDQRPIGRS
+555 VSIDQKPIGRS
-566 PRSNLATYTGLFDTV
+566 PRSNLATYTGLFDAV
-581 RRLFAATPEATER
+581 RRQFAGTDAAKAR
-594 GWPAGRFSFNV
+594 GWTASRFSFNV

-618 IAIELVFLPTSYSSC
+618 VAIELVFLPTSYSAC

-640 YNPETLEVHYRG
+640 FNPETLQVRYRD
-652 HDIGQVLAMTVE
+652 HDIGQVLAMTVQE
-664 DAATLFDD
+664 AAELFGD
-672 VPAVRRALSTL
+672 VPAVDRALTTL

-690 LTLGQP
+690 LMLGQP

-716 VRRDDTVFVL
+716 PRREGTVFVL

-746 RLIDAGDTV
+746 RLVDSGGTV
-755 VTVEHDMQVIAAA
+755 ITVEHDMQVVAAA
-768 DWVIEL
+768 DWVVEL
-774 GPGGGDMGGTV
+774 GPGGGDTGGTV
-785 VAATTPAQLLDV
+785 VAAATPAELLDV
-797 EDSVTAP
+797 ADSVTAP
-804 FLRAAIES
+804 YLRRALER
-812 SSQVS
+812 
-817 QNSPTTSPI
+817 

>member
-1 MPTRRGPDLH
+1 MPSRHAPDLR
-11 GTPLPQDSSGWIE
+11 GTALPEGSSGWIR

-33 RDVDIDLPRDCF
+33 RDVDVDLPRDCF

-59 AFGTLFA
+59 AFGTVFA
-66 ESQRRYFESV
+66 ESQRRFFESV

-83 LSQVGAP
+83 MSQVGAP
-90 DIDMIDGL
+90 AVDTIDGL
-98 PPAIA
+98 PTAVA
-103 LQQARGATSSRSSL
+103 LQQARGAASTRSTL

-131 SRAGS
+131 SRAGT
-136 YPDGAEHLPA
+136 YPAGADHLPA

-159 TCHGSGVSR
+159 TCHGSGVAR
-168 STTEA
+168 RTTEA

-178 PTLSID
+178 PALTID

-190 WSSRAWVGLNVRRMV
+190 WANKAWVGLNVRRMV
-205 TKLGIDVHAPWH
+205 TKLGMDIHAPWH
-217 TLDQKD
+217 TLPQAD

-252 WSSAEKFLMR
+252 WSSAEKYLLR
-262 NLAKTQSPSQREKLE
+262 NLAKTQSPTQREKLE
-277 AYLAEGPCP
+277 AFIAEGPCP
-286 TCHGK
+286 TCRGK

-306 IADLAAMPLNKVCAL
+306 IADLAAMPLSDVCAL
-321 LDAGLEQ
+321 LETGLEEQ
-328 QALGTDR
+328 SRGTDR
-335 HGAAASSAARS
+335 HGAAASTAARS

-351 AGRVEAIISLGL
+351 RARVDAIIDLGL

-386 GQLRSGLFGVL
+386 GQLRAGLFGVL

-406 LHPADTEAL
+406 LHPADSEAL
-415 YSALRELVAGGNS
+415 YAALRQLVAAGNS
-428 LFVVEHDLEIAR
+428 LFVVEHDLSIAR

-449 PSAGVLGGRIVHSGP
+449 PSAGVLGGHVVHSGP
-464 PEALAAVEDSVTGEF
+464 PGALAEVADSATAEF
-479 MFSRSPA
+479 MFDRTAA
-486 PALDAREPTGWREL
+486 PTLSDREPTGWLEL
-500 PALTRHNVEDV
+500 EHLSRHNLQDV
-511 TIRLPMGV
+511 TVRLPIGV

-529 GKSSLLAAMTERLEA
+529 GKSSLLAEVVSRLE
-544 ENADRETPLRI
+544 ESGSSSEQPRRI
-555 ISIDQRPIGRS
+555 ISIDQKPIGRS
-566 PRSNLATYTGLFDTV
+566 PRSNLATYTGLFDAV
-581 RRLFAATPEATER
+581 RRLFAATPEARER
-594 GWPAGRFSFNV
+594 DWPAGRFSFNV
-605 EAGRCPTCDGEGF
+605 EAGRCPTCEGEGF
-618 IAIELVFLPTSYSSC
+618 IAIELVFLPTSYSTC

-640 YNPETLEVHYRG
+640 YNPETLQVHLQGR
-652 HDIGQVLAMTVE
+652 DIGEVLAMTVQEAAAFFE
-664 DAATLFDD
+664 DT
-672 VPAVRRALSTL
+672 PSIHRSLSTL

-716 VRRDDTVFVL
+716 PRRENTVFVL

-746 RLIDAGDTV
+746 RLVDAGDTV
-755 VTVEHDMQVIAAA
+755 ITVEHDMQVVAAA
-768 DWVIEL
+768 DWVVEL
-774 GPGGGDMGGTV
+774 GPGGGDRGGTV
-785 VAATTPAQLLDV
+785 VASATPADLLDV
-797 EDSVTAP
+797 ADSITAP
-804 FLRAAIES
+804 YLRRALS
-812 SSQVS
+812 R
-817 QNSPTTSPI
+817 